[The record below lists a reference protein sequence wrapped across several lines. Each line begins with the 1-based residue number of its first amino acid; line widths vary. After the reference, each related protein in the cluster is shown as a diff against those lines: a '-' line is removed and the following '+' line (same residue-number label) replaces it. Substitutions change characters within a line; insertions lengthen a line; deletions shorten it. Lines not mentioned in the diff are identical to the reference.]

1 MSLGVLYPITG
12 IVRDAQGNLVDGANI
27 EIIDTTSAQGTAIT
41 TTNAQGKYIINV
53 QDYVTDGDTIQIHA
67 DYGGEIKEIT
77 FTLVVSDGITQ
88 HNLIL
93 NPTYADDAN
102 ATDALTI
109 EAQVPLADDANASDT
124 FTRAASSVLTDDAN
138 ATDSVASEPQIPFV
152 RRCKC

>member
-27 EIIDTTSAQGTAIT
+27 EISDTTSAQGTAIT

-67 DYGGEIKEIT
+67 DYDGEIKEIT

-93 NPTYADDAN
+93 NPIFTDDSN
-102 ATDALTI
+102 ASDALALKAGI
-109 EAQVPLADDANASDT
+109 PLPDDANASDLLAIAFDRIT
-124 FTRAASSVLTDDAN
+124 ALGDDAN
-138 ATDSVASEPQIPFV
+138 ASDL
-152 RRCKC
+152 